1 MSKFPKGIP
10 FTVSMNKQPYL
21 HFVTGDGTS
30 LDNLYAPPGMQQFQV
45 SFKSGGQEW
54 DSKPVSSDFKAK
66 KTKTLKVQLF
76 VDDNAESKI
85 TVPIAKDALLAISFS
100 SSITNLF

>member
-30 LDNLYAPPGMQQFQV
+30 LDNLYAPPGMQEFQV

-54 DSKPVSSDFKAK
+54 DSKPVSSEFKAK
-66 KTKTLKVQLF
+66 KTKTMKVQLF
-76 VDDNAESKI
+76 DGDSPVSKI

-100 SSITNLF
+100 NSITNLF